1 MAMRGSIS
9 GSSGNI
15 GGVITKNTG
24 NVFSGSTDGYWIRG
38 LNAYQVALNEGFQGT
53 VQEWLASLKGESV
66 TVASIREYGDYVHIT
81 FSDGKSFDLNNSSAI
96 VFNVNAQNQIYWK
109 YKNEPN
115 DRWRLLVDINSIVNA
130 QITESTMKFASIQY
144 DTTENWNS
152 RVNLVSEIGTIYY
165 YEDYFQEIDDQGN
178 TITRP
183 GIKIGDGMAYLID
196 LPFINSQG
204 NIDEHI
210 NNKSVH
216 ITEAERLFWNNKCR
230 VDESYIDNENLI
242 FSIH

>member
-1 MAMRGSIS
+1 
-9 GSSGNI
+9 
-15 GGVITKNTG
+15 
-24 NVFSGSTDGYWIRG
+24 
-38 LNAYQVALNEGFQGT
+38 
-53 VQEWLASLKGESV
+53 
-66 TVASIREYGDYVHIT
+66 
-81 FSDGKSFDLNNSSAI
+81 
-96 VFNVNAQNQIYWK
+96 
-109 YKNEPN
+109 
-115 DRWRLLVDINSIVNA
+115 
-130 QITESTMKFASIQY
+130 MKFASIQY

-165 YEDYFQEIDDQGN
+165 YEDYFQETDDQGN
-178 TITRP
+178 IITRP

-210 NNKSVH
+210 NNKSIH